1 MTLAHSLDQHTE
13 VINKVEHTLLNDE
26 KLQGIFELQQQA
38 FAQQPYASY
47 EQRKQHLLTLQ
58 QMLVEHQDDIAQA
71 ISRDFSNRSVDETR
85 LFEIMTSLNGIK
97 HSLKHLKQW
106 MKPSKRDIG
115 ILFQP
120 ASGYVMYQPVGVV
133 GIVVPWNYP
142 LFLALGP
149 LAQALAA
156 GNHVMLKMSEYT
168 PEFSALFKK
177 LIAEKYPQ
185 SHVNVIT
192 GDAQIAQ
199 QFTKLPFDH
208 LLFTGATAIAPHVL
222 HAAAD
227 NLTPVTLELGGK
239 SPVIVAV
246 DADLKESA
254 RRLAFGKTM
263 NAGQTCVAPDYAF
276 VHESQQETFIQAY
289 FEALRGFYPNSI
301 QQNADYTAIV
311 NERQFERLKHY
322 LSDAKVKGASIFNDD
337 ILNDERRMAHSIV
350 TNVSDDM
357 LLMQNEIF
365 GPILPLKTYT
375 HIDEAIA
382 YINAHERPLALYYF
396 GYNKTEQQKVLHAT
410 HSGGVCLN
418 ETLMTAG
425 MEDMPFGGI
434 GASGM
439 GHYHGHEGFKTFS
452 HAKSVFVRPKFS
464 LMKLIYPPYGTWIQQ
479 FIYRMFI
486 R

>member
-1 MTLAHSLDQHTE
+1 
-13 VINKVEHTLLNDE
+13 
-26 KLQGIFELQQQA
+26 
-38 FAQQPYASY
+38 
-47 EQRKQHLLTLQ
+47 
-58 QMLVEHQDDIAQA
+58 
-71 ISRDFSNRSVDETR
+71 
-85 LFEIMTSLNGIK
+85 
-97 HSLKHLKQW
+97 
-106 MKPSKRDIG
+106 
-115 ILFQP
+115 
-120 ASGYVMYQPVGVV
+120 MYQPVGVV

-168 PEFSALFKK
+168 PEFSALFQK

-185 SHVNVIT
+185 SHINVIT
-192 GDAQIAQ
+192 GDAI
-199 QFTKLPFDH
+199 
-208 LLFTGATAIAPHVL
+208 
-222 HAAAD
+222 
-227 NLTPVTLELGGK
+227 TLELGGK

-276 VHESQQETFIQAY
+276 VHESQQEAFIQAY

-301 QQNADYTAIV
+301 QQNTDYTAIV
-311 NERQFERLKHY
+311 NDRQFDRLKHY
-322 LSDAKVKGASIFNDD
+322 LSDAKMKGAHILNDD

-365 GPILPLKTYT
+365 GPILPLKTYS

-396 GYNKTEQQKVLHAT
+396 GYNKVEQQKVLHAT

-464 LMKLIYPPYGTWIQQ
+464 LMKLIYPPYGTWVQQ
-479 FIYRMFI
+479 LIYRLFI